1 MFKQNISQIRVI
13 ITLRIKFS
21 VMVTVHEKI
30 YTEE

>member
-13 ITLRIKFS
+13 ITLRIKFG
-21 VMVTVHEKI
+21 VMHEKI